1 MAERHSVIP
10 RTLCLVF
17 YGDEILMIKG
27 SEKKDWSGIYNALG
41 GHIEKGESVIESA
54 EREIREESGLTV
66 FETKLKGIVHASNF
80 FGKNVMMFV
89 TSSKANTKEV
99 MSSDEGELIWIK
111 ETEIDR
117 LRMFEDM
124 KPILERVIG
133 MKPGEIF
140 VGTSEFD
147 GKDKL
152 LALDIKVS

>member
-80 FGKNVMMFV
+80 FGKDVLAVQEKVRHLPHQRLQGPRRDRENGGPVKRPPERLNF
-89 TSSKANTKEV
+89 
-99 MSSDEGELIWIK
+99 
-111 ETEIDR
+111 EIAI
-117 LRMFEDM
+117 LSGFE
-124 KPILERVIG
+124 
-133 MKPGEIF
+133 
-140 VGTSEFD
+140 
-147 GKDKL
+147 
-152 LALDIKVS
+152 